1 MTPVTCEQLLVVDS
15 VERIESDEDP
25 VAVRF
30 IELRQNARN
39 GKVRCRCLRFR
50 LSVRIEVVSVH
61 RVGKYIL
68 EFVNDARASLIR
80 KFFGVSGSIGVA
92 NLRTFF

>member
-1 MTPVTCEQLLVVDS
+1 MAPVTCEQLLVVDS
-15 VERIESDEDP
+15 VVRIESDEGP

-30 IELRQNARN
+30 IELRQNVRN
-39 GKVRCRCLRFR
+39 GKVRCRCLRCR
-50 LSVRIEVVSVH
+50 LSVRIELVSVH
-61 RVGKYIL
+61 RVGKYVL

-80 KFFGVSGSIGVA
+80 KFFGVSGSFGVA